1 MHGVLFSGYICHKLI
16 AMLAPNLY
24 SIGSPGSY
32 TMHCCVSCMI
42 YITNPPPDLPKVN
55 FVEEHLKYERGN
67 NINVTVQFVIFGS
80 DNQTA
85 KSDFEMELTETGMY
99 V

>member
-1 MHGVLFSGYICHKLI
+1 
-16 AMLAPNLY
+16 
-24 SIGSPGSY
+24 
-32 TMHCCVSCMI
+32 MI
-42 YITNPPPDLPKVN
+42 YITNPPPDLPKVS
-55 FVEEHLKYERGN
+55 FVKEHLKYERGN